1 MFYVH
6 RYKLNVSLS
15 SLKLNLSDRII
26 ENLLDFVDNVPVPV
40 PNTVPVSFLDSCDYA
55 EELEDPELMET
66 FNQDKVEADP
76 GYKELVN
83 LRQKIVAAYL
93 KRNK

>member
-1 MFYVH
+1 MD
-6 RYKLNVSLS
+6 
-15 SLKLNLSDRII
+15 NLPI
-26 ENLLDFVDNVPVPV
+26 PV
-40 PNTVPVSFLDSCDYA
+40 PNTVPVSYLDSCDYA
-55 EELEDPELMET
+55 EEMEDPDLMET
-66 FNQDKVEADP
+66 FNQDHVQADP